1 MSLTYKE
8 MKEQYKALRKTF
20 DYMETRKDE
29 IIRFYREKSP
39 KSLTYIGCGSGFCLC
54 QSGEMTARVRLGI
67 PSAGLAAGDLMLNHK
82 AYRKLLEG
90 TMIVA
95 PSRSG
100 STSEVIKA
108 IEKVRTDSDIP
119 VLAIVCVENSPLTK
133 VAELTVELPWAFD
146 ESVCQTRTVVNL
158 YTANLLI
165 AAYLSGDGETV
176 EMIDKVIEAG
186 DSYMSK
192 YEESIK
198 AVAQGSWS
206 NVVILA
212 DGEMQGIAAE
222 GAIAMTEI
230 AQIPGSFYHL
240 LDVRHGPMVLVN
252 KNTLV
257 VACLSG
263 NDFEYQKAL
272 IKDIAARGAEIIVY
286 SDMPVEEIK
295 EASLQITSGIKL
307 DNAVSGIPFIFIP
320 QTLAYY
326 RAVKEGVN
334 PDSPNGLAAWI
345 KL

>member
-1 MSLTYKE
+1 MSLTYRE
-8 MKEQYKALRKTF
+8 MKEQYSALRKTF
-20 DYMETRKDE
+20 DYMESRKDE
-29 IIRFYREKSP
+29 IIEFYRGKSP
-39 KSLTYIGCGSGFCLC
+39 RSLTYIGCGSGFCLC
-54 QSGEMTARVRLGI
+54 QSGEVTARVRLGI

-82 AYRKLLEG
+82 AYSKLIDG

-100 STSEVIKA
+100 STSEVIRA
-108 IEKVRTDSDIP
+108 IEYIKAESNTP
-119 VLAIVCVENSPLTK
+119 VLAIACVENSPLTGI
-133 VAELTVELPWAFD
+133 ADLTLELPWAFD
-146 ESVCQTRTVVNL
+146 ASVCQTRTVVNL

-165 AAYLSGDGETV
+165 AVYLSGDNTAV
-176 EMIDKVIEAG
+176 DMIDKVIEAG
-186 DSYMSK
+186 EAYMNK
-192 YEESIK
+192 YEDRIK
-198 AVAQGSWS
+198 AVAQGAWS
-206 NVVILA
+206 NVLILA

-252 KNTLV
+252 KKTLV
-257 VACLSG
+257 VACLSENG
-263 NDFEYQKAL
+263 FEYQKAL

-286 SDMPVEEIK
+286 SDMPLVEIK
-295 EASLQITSGIKL
+295 EASLQITSDMKL

-320 QTLAYY
+320 QALAYY

-334 PDSPNGLAAWI
+334 PDSPDGLAAWI